1 MQTWEIALPGY
12 ENEEAY
18 VTIGQTAIERRPYLK
33 ASNLPWVDESFTH
46 STKKELM
53 LYDGVHQVA
62 YFIKIQD
69 GLPVLEVLT

>member
-1 MQTWEIALPGY
+1 MQWQVALPGY

-18 VTIGQTAIERRPYLK
+18 VTIGLIGTGRPYLK
-33 ASNLPWVDESFTH
+33 ATTLPWVDESFTH

-62 YFIKIQD
+62 YFISIKD
-69 GLPVLEVLT
+69 GNPVLEVLT